1 MLNPQEVSNLI
12 EEKLNEIGKTWH
24 DPYTFKLFSEVG
36 EDKGGADIR
45 GILRSDSAEFAPV
58 PGDYTEGKF
67 IYSVDLPVPAARANY
82 HFLQVKGIVEEL
94 IKNNQNLSHKFT
106 NGNGI
111 LTFAEKKT
119 GAYKNTYGTGET
131 VTMPFSVAVTYTENA
146 VTSADKHWLLDGVE
160 IPYLEESV
168 TVEREGTNRNVFHEQ
183 STRLLLTS
191 QTKYYTFRIPYES
204 EFWYKLQRE
213 ILNSTISVDFN
224 PSHPPSTHELKY
236 YDGVSFTE
244 QAPYKSNVKI
254 FRSGKS
260 SSVRPDASTFDV
272 TFTDCHVPNVHFQLG
287 LLDFPFDMN
296 GEDTR
301 YFSSKQEQIAYF
313 NDKVSN
319 GSTPF
324 INIDVPSFDSL
335 FITQQVY
342 QAPVGLPGKQFDYA
356 NKNYAVLQV
365 SLDKNYYFYYYITK
379 STIGADGKMLLDL
392 RLDTVQ
398 TFFFDPNISF
408 SDCMIER
415 AHLNRFQE
423 VGTNPAKV
431 YFIDDPASKIFN
443 AEEGMNFPK
452 RLVDRQKLSLQ
463 PTGNVDIDNWL
474 NENVAYWVYVFID
487 PTANYTVLQ
496 IENNS
501 TGVDRE
507 IGGEYGRIKLPLG
520 LNGATS
526 VFCYPIYKTALKD
539 STNYNEATNVIKILP
554 SNAAGEDVTGF
565 IPSEWGRKWFEEK
578 NKETSNT
585 SFYYQIKLSIVPPFD
600 SAEGMYIDGTNL
612 MMRGTTRGTEEVV
625 GTDGVCRLD
634 NNENTIFLIQG
645 LNNRRWGLFFGSVQT
660 KKSIDTRSY
669 IVPDW
674 NTYKKQEVI
683 TPQSPNLA
691 YNPKLNGQNFKE
703 LVITA
708 ANGDTFTYDIQKISR
723 GMFNFLYSEPIQ
735 PEITRYYMRLKPTG
749 LYLEGTEENYTG
761 LVGSTDNGLAFT
773 NDQYSAFIAN
783 NKNFFMQSNMKIVT
797 GAVKSTAGVISQAAS
812 GNIAGAVGSGLS
824 AGLDVAQAY
833 IDRSMTVDNMKNAPD
848 QLKNANGNVLFN
860 MFSTD
865 LGLYVERYS
874 ALDGDLK
881 TANDFMNLYG
891 FSFDSVANVK
901 DYVHIRKYHNY
912 VKAQLQGITGNI
924 SNTARDDLRQRFANG
939 IRFWN
944 QDNISYQYENYELWL
959 ED

>member
-12 EEKLNEIGKTWH
+12 EEKLNEIGKAWH
-24 DPYTFKLFSEVG
+24 DPYTFKLFSEIG
-36 EDKGGADIR
+36 EDKGGADIC

-168 TVEREGTNRNVFHEQ
+168 TVEREGTMRNIFTEQ
-183 STRLLLTS
+183 YNKLLLTG

-379 STIGADGKMLLDL
+379 STIGAGGKMLLDL

-398 TFFFDPNISF
+398 TFFFDPEISF

-423 VGTNPAKV
+423 TSGPRVN
-431 YFIDDPASKIFN
+431 FIADPASKIFN

-452 RLVDRQKLSLQ
+452 RLVSRNKLSLKF
-463 PTGNVDIDNWL
+463 TGNAAVDDWL
-474 NENVAYWVYVFID
+474 NENVLYWVYVFID
-487 PTANYTVLQ
+487 PTKGYNVAKLDDVIGDNNEGAVELPSNRPYGYTKYP
-496 IENNS
+496 
-501 TGVDRE
+501 TGVDGVTNC
-507 IGGEYGRIKLPLG
+507 I
-520 LNGATS
+520 
-526 VFCYPIYKTALKD
+526 CYPIYKNGVINSTATSK
-539 STNYNEATNVIKILP
+539 NVIIFSTKLYGENKTIEIILDDK
-554 SNAAGEDVTGF
+554 SSSF
-565 IPSEWGRKWFEEK
+565 EK
-578 NKETSNT
+578 NNNTTS
-585 SFYYQIKLSIVPPFD
+585 YYYTKKISIVPPFD
-600 SAEGMYIDGTNL
+600 RFWTDSTISIDENNCLIISALGQGSDVASDKKYNN
-612 MMRGTTRGTEEVV
+612 TRAGF
-625 GTDGVCRLD
+625 GPSNFFINPG
-634 NNENTIFLIQG
+634 NGNALI
-645 LNNRRWGLFFGSVQT
+645 FGSVQKEKELFSYDYFMT
-660 KKSIDTRSY
+660 ELNSVAKSEI
-669 IVPDW
+669 IA
-674 NTYKKQEVI
+674 
-683 TPQSPNLA
+683 PQSPNLA

-708 ANGDTFTYDIQKISR
+708 ANGDTFAYDIQKINSNDILF
-723 GMFNFLYSEPIQ
+723 MYSEPIQ

-773 NDQYSAFIAN
+773 NDAYAAFIAN
-783 NKNFFMQSNMKIVT
+783 NKNFFMQSNLKIGF

-812 GNIAGAVGSGLS
+812 GNVAGAVGSGLS
-824 AGLDVAQAY
+824 AGLDIAQSL
-833 IDRSMTVDNMKNAPD
+833 IDRSMTIDNMKNAPD
-848 QLKNANGNVLFN
+848 QLKNANGNVIFN
-860 MFSTD
+860 MFATD
-865 LGLYVERYS
+865 LGLYVEKYS
-874 ALDGDLK
+874 ALEGDLK

-891 FSFDSVANVK
+891 FTFNSIANVK
-901 DYVHIRKYHNY
+901 DYAHIRKYHNY

-924 SNTARDDLRQRFANG
+924 SNTARDDLRQRFAQG
-939 IRFWN
+939 VRFWN
-944 QDNISYQYENYELWL
+944 QDEISYEYENYELWL

>member
-168 TVEREGTNRNVFHEQ
+168 TVEREGTMRNVFHEQ

-365 SLDKNYYFYYYITK
+365 SLDKNYYFYYYIAK

-423 VGTNPAKV
+423 TSGPRVN
-431 YFIDDPASKIFN
+431 FIADPASKIFN

-452 RLVDRQKLSLQ
+452 RLVSRDRLSLKF
-463 PTGNVDIDNWL
+463 TGNAAVDDWL

-487 PTANYTVLQ
+487 PTATYNIPY
-496 IENNS
+496 IY
-501 TGVDRE
+501 
-507 IGGEYGRIKLPLG
+507 GGNDGEVTAQVFGRTIYPLG
-520 LNGATS
+520 EDGATGCI
-526 VFCYPIYKTALKD
+526 CYPIYIHEPDYENGTSAN
-539 STNYNEATNVIKILP
+539 TTNVIKVKTTF
-554 SNAAGEDVTGF
+554 NDKEYEF
-565 IPSEWGRKWFEEK
+565 IPNMYAANKFEGK
-578 NKETSNT
+578 NADTS
-585 SFYYQIKLSIVPPFD
+585 YYYTKKISIIPPFD
-600 SAEGMYIDGTNL
+600 FADDLAVVGGNLIVSAESQVGNPAMTFNEKITS
-612 MMRGTTRGTEEVV
+612 TELY
-625 GTDGVCRLD
+625 GFNSAIYTYTHKSF
-634 NNENTIFLIQG
+634 NM
-645 LNNRRWGLFFGSVQT
+645 GLFFGSVQKEKELFSYDYFMT
-660 KKSIDTRSY
+660 ELNSVAKSEI
-669 IVPDW
+669 IA
-674 NTYKKQEVI
+674 
-683 TPQSPNLA
+683 PQPPNLA

-708 ANGDTFTYDIQKISR
+708 ANGDTFAYDIQKINSNDILF
-723 GMFNFLYSEPIQ
+723 MYSEPIQ

-773 NDQYSAFIAN
+773 NSAYAAFIAN
-783 NKNFFMQSNMKIVT
+783 NKNFFMQSNLKIGF

-812 GNIAGAVGSGLS
+812 GKVAGAVGSGIS
-824 AGLDVAQAY
+824 AGLDVAQTL

-848 QLKNANGNVLFN
+848 QLKNANGNVIFN
-860 MFSTD
+860 MFATD
-865 LGLYVERYS
+865 LGLYVEKYS
-874 ALDGDLK
+874 ALEGDLK

-891 FSFDSVANVK
+891 FTFNSIANVK
-901 DYVHIRKYHNY
+901 DYAHIRKYHNY